1 MPSEKTNCF
10 VDTDVL
16 VYAIDPEEPE
26 KRAIAADLLRAIIRN
41 RTLVLSAQSLNECY
55 RVITTRRQLM
65 PNEEARGFIASLSP
79 FCTAPEGFAVTRR
92 AWDVQDATGYAWWDC
107 LLLASALRADCGV
120 FMSEDLQHRRH
131 LDDLTIMNPFVQA

>member
-10 VDTDVL
+10 VDTNVL

-65 PNEEARGFIASLSP
+65 PTKEARGFIASLSP
-79 FCTAPEGFAVTRR
+79 FCTAPGGLGVTRR